1 MQRILVK
8 IDVTKIDK
16 SRLYEGKKGVYL
28 DAVLFENKDGESKY
42 GDDGFVVQSIS
53 QEARANGEKGAI
65 IGNWRFA
72 ATQASNEPNANS
84 EQVPF

>member
-1 MQRILVK
+1 MNRILVK
-8 IDVTKIDK
+8 IDVTKIEK

-28 DAVLFENKDGESKY
+28 DAVLFENEDGESKY

-53 QEARANGEKGAI
+53 QKARAAGEKGAI

-72 ATQASNEPNANS
+72 ATQASNEPKADND
-84 EQVPF
+84 QIPF

>member
-1 MQRILVK
+1 MNRILVK

-42 GDDGFVVQSIS
+42 GDDGFVVQSLS
-53 QEARANGEKGAI
+53 QEDRAKGEKGAI

-72 ATQASNEPNANS
+72 AAQASNEPKANGD
-84 EQVPF
+84 QIPF